1 MRALVTDGTM
11 TPSLLAHLQH
21 GLVRIA
27 TISPRVLA
35 SPPTQQRRA
44 SVALILRIRPAAEDE
59 AWLRTK
65 WRDGE
70 VLEEDAHL
78 FPSMMQQDANG
89 TMSTEARLRHFFT
102 LPWVQSGTPE
112 LLFIKRAV
120 RVNDNWSSHVAFP
133 GGRRDEEDENGLFTA
148 MRETWEEVG
157 IDLAEKDF
165 LHVGHLEDREITSSL
180 GKRLLMIL
188 SPYVFVQLSPFSPPP
203 SLQPSE
209 VATLLWVP
217 LSRLFTPTPAWGTLH
232 LDIARHTPRHTF
244 LRRLL
249 GLLVGRMTFRCIQ
262 LPNAPTAMTLVD
274 AAQVLPDAP
283 APAATADDDA
293 TKQLTEAERE
303 YVAEHTEPLQLWGL
317 TLGMTLDFLG
327 HMATYQIHQ
336 TPAEAPTMRALR
348 RVLSHTPSS
357 WLLGSPHRS
366 LLARKAP
373 SIVEVF
379 PRFSYPDVNLW
390 MWVFGWRYRAIQRK
404 WEQSMGT
411 EMERRAHWS
420 GLALAAFYSCVRRA
434 LIVTTLLRCLGLAS
448 LLSLGSWM
456 AVRRWQ
462 RRPLWLSV

>member
-1 MRALVTDGTM
+1 M

-390 MWVFGWRYRAIQRK
+390 MWVFGWRYRAIQRNA
-404 WEQSMGT
+404 EPTG
-411 EMERRAHWS
+411 RASHS
-420 GLALAAFYSCVRRA
+420 QHSTRACAAPSSSRPCY
-434 LIVTTLLRCLGLAS
+434 
-448 LLSLGSWM
+448 
-456 AVRRWQ
+456 AV
-462 RRPLWLSV
+462 SA